1 MRKQVY
7 KEKLGAFFFLYAH
20 LHPEN
25 SIKLDLEALLSW
37 YNFATLLNKIISTNL
52 ISLSGKGLQIKVL

>member
-25 SIKLDLEALLSW
+25 SVKLDLEALLSW
-37 YNFATLLNKIISTNL
+37 YNFATLFNKIISSNL
-52 ISLSGKGLQIKVL
+52 IS